1 MIRDEN
7 YDGFDVLF
15 TNCTKSVWRAPI
27 VYRGPVW
34 ETMGVSIKGGID
46 HDTISTAI
54 LSRDGGHSP
63 SRCSALQQNAQ
74 FEQNKTKVQCN
85 QMHQFEQNA
94 MLLKFTLVPP
104 CFYSPTWVLQLK
116 DEFDIR
122 LFESLGTPPKF
133 GQRSQCKEQKNSL
146 CTAVYC
152 VMHKWPPWIV
162 AHSSRGHIDV

>member
-1 MIRDEN
+1 MSFWHLRAIFVHSEYQGVIRDEN

-74 FEQNKTKVQCN
+74 FEQNKSTVQP
-85 QMHQFEQNA
+85 NA
-94 MLLKFTLVPP
+94 PIWTE
-104 CFYSPTWVLQLK
+104 CDAT
-116 DEFDIR
+116 
-122 LFESLGTPPKF
+122 
-133 GQRSQCKEQKNSL
+133 
-146 CTAVYC
+146 
-152 VMHKWPPWIV
+152 
-162 AHSSRGHIDV
+162 